1 MEGLASTDRKNGDG
15 SITAQV
21 YRLRLIR
28 NKLIDIKVTPE
39 DGVSQS
45 PKGDEAYVRAWAIDT
60 AHRDP
65 QIPIDVIFHFPP
77 GEGWK
82 TITVTLTW

>member
-1 MEGLASTDRKNGDG
+1 M
-15 SITAQV
+15 
-21 YRLRLIR
+21 
-28 NKLIDIKVTPE
+28 
-39 DGVSQS
+39 
-45 PKGDEAYVRAWAIDT
+45 IDT

-65 QIPIDVIFHFPP
+65 NLPILMTPQLPP